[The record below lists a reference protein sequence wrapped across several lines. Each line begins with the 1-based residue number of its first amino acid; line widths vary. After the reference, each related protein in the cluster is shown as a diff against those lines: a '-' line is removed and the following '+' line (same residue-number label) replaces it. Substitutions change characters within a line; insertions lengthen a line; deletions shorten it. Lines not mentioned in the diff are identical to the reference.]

1 MTLVHA
7 TCVAVDG
14 RGVLLRGPSGCG
26 KSDLALRLI
35 DEGASLVSDDQVELS
50 VIDNALMADAPTNIR
65 GLLEVRGLGLVRLPT
80 AQHVRLAAV
89 VDLVD
94 GDEIERLPKA
104 ATLSL
109 SGVHLP
115 LYRIDARAPS
125 APAKIRLLLRQG
137 QESIIFG

>member
-1 MTLVHA
+1 MPLVHA

-35 DEGASLVSDDQVELS
+35 DDGASLVSDDQVSLA
-50 VIDNALMADAPTNIR
+50 VVDDGLIADAPANIR
-65 GLLEVRGLGLVRLPT
+65 GLLEIRGLGLVRVAT
-80 AQHVRLAAV
+80 AQHVQVAAV

-94 GDEIERLPKA
+94 GGRIERLPKA
-104 ATLSL
+104 ATLAL
-109 SGVHLP
+109 SGIRLP
-115 LYRIDARAPS
+115 LYRLDARAPS